1 MWNDIKQGSI
11 LFARF
16 LIKGAIGFVVVPLG
30 ILISEIK
37 PNWEEASRSVKVGA
51 AIFVFPAVVFL
62 LLVAPWWEDF
72 DIEG

>member
-1 MWNDIKQGSI
+1 MWDDIKQGSI

-16 LIKGAIGFVVVPLG
+16 LIKGAVGFVVVPLG

-37 PNWEEASRSVKVGA
+37 PNWEEASQPIKLGTG
-51 AIFVFPAVVFL
+51 IFVFPAVMFL
-62 LLVAPWWEDF
+62 WMVAPWWEDF